1 MSASLGIKIRLLV
14 VDDHFFVRMG
24 LTHALN
30 VQPDLCVVAEADNG
44 EQAISLFRKLQPDL
58 VILDGR
64 LPGLS
69 GVETL
74 AKLRQEFPKVRGLML
89 SIDAGE
95 EDVRRA
101 LQAGAAG
108 YLPKSTQLQEL
119 LLAIRAIHAGECY
132 FPHALISRPPPSVWA
147 VTASAGAS

>member
-30 VQPDLCVVAEADNG
+30 AEPDLCVVAEADNG
-44 EQAISLFRKLQPDL
+44 EQAIRLFRDHRPDV

-69 GVETL
+69 GLETL
-74 AKLRQEFPKVRGLML
+74 VLLRQRVPEGPRA
-89 SIDAGE
+89 DAL
-95 EDVRRA
+95 D
-101 LQAGAAG
+101 
-108 YLPKSTQLQEL
+108 
-119 LLAIRAIHAGECY
+119 
-132 FPHALISRPPPSVWA
+132 
-147 VTASAGAS
+147 

>member
-30 VQPDLCVVAEADNG
+30 AEPDLCVVAEADNG
-44 EQAISLFRKLQPDL
+44 EQAIKLFRQYQPDV

-74 AKLRQEFPKVRGLML
+74 AKLRQEFPKARGLML

-108 YLPKSTQLQEL
+108 YLSKSTQLQEL
-119 LLAIRAIHAGECY
+119 LEAIGAIHDGERY
-132 FPHALISRPPPSVWA
+132 FPQALRGRLSPSVRA
-147 VTASAGAS
+147 VSVPTQAE